1 LDITTFGA
9 AGPQTTASVP
19 LPVNLFRVTMVLAN
33 GFTSGSS
40 TLTFTGTSASGAAC
54 VPSPGSPCFTDQTL
68 VVMVTAAPP
77 PALKSAVSRK
87 VHAGAGT
94 FDLPLSLQPTAPT
107 VEPRISGAGG
117 AHTIVFVFDQA
128 LVSGQAAVTEG
139 IATMGTPTFSGN
151 EMRVPL
157 SAVN

>member
-1 LDITTFGA
+1 
-9 AGPQTTASVP
+9 
-19 LPVNLFRVTMVLAN
+19 
-33 GFTSGSS
+33 
-40 TLTFTGTSASGAAC
+40 TGTSASGAAC

-77 PALKSAVSRK
+77 PALQSVVSRK

-157 SAVN
+157 SAVNNAQYVTVAVNNVASATSSGGSGSARIGFLL